1 MIAQRFRFLHSA
13 ITIDAPINLQRNAAL
28 FLRTPGYRIPIGST
42 LISTIRTGFPSPSP
56 FVFTSCCSFSLSHSP
71 SPLDPSHVVA
81 GCKSA
86 GQVWKEKR
94 TAGGGGQGREARTGG
109 WVGRRGQEEEEEDE
123 GVGIRSRT
131 RANSSHGS
139 RESARF
145 RRHAWADQQIT
156 PVLYF

>member
-28 FLRTPGYRIPIGST
+28 FLRTPGYRDPDRIDAHFDDSHGLPVPLPPSSSPPAALFLSPIP
-42 LISTIRTGFPSPSP
+42 
-56 FVFTSCCSFSLSHSP
+56 P

-109 WVGRRGQEEEEEDE
+109 WVGRRGQEEEEDE